1 MRNERGDSNIASAQ
15 GMNEMTVSGASTDVN
30 LQALAEAIVAL
41 LKQEARIENER
52 QGR

>member
-1 MRNERGDSNIASAQ
+1 MSETPESGDSA
-15 GMNEMTVSGASTDVN
+15 DVD

-41 LKQEARIENER
+41 LKQELRIENER